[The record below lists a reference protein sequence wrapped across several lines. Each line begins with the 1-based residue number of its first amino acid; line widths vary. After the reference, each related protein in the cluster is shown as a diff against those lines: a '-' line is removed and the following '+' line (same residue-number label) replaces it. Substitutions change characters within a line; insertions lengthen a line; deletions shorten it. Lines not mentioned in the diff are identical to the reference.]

1 MNMQAVPRGAAARGR
16 IAPVKFAHIVFRT
29 AQKDVMVDWY
39 RTVFEA
45 ELALANPFL
54 TFLTFDDEHHRI
66 AIVGMPNLKRQDRE
80 TAAMEHCAFTYA
92 SLGDL
97 LATYKRL
104 RGKGITP
111 YWCINHGPNLSFYYR
126 DPDGNQVELQI
137 DVFDSPQAVNA
148 WFKTSDFA
156 ANPIGVKFDADEL
169 IRRFDAGEAQA
180 DLTQRPRIPPEQV
193 FAQLPND

>member
-1 MNMQAVPRGAAARGR
+1 MIQAVPQPAAARGR

-29 AQKDVMVDWY
+29 SQKAEMVDWY

-45 ELALANPFL
+45 EPALENPFL

-66 AIVGMPNLKRQDRE
+66 AIVGMDGLEAPGPQ
-80 TAAMEHCAFTYA
+80 AAGMEHCAFTYA

-97 LATYKRL
+97 LTTYRRL
-104 RGKGITP
+104 RDAGIEP

-137 DVFDSPQAVNA
+137 DVFDSAQAVND
-148 WFKTSDFA
+148 WYEDSDFA
-156 ANPIGVKFDADEL
+156 ANPIGVKFDPDDL
-169 IRRFDAGEAQA
+169 IRRFEAGEPQA
-180 DLTQRPRIPPEQV
+180 TLTERPRIPAEDV
-193 FAQLPND
+193 LAQLP